1 MRHASISRRA
11 VMAGGLSLPV
21 TMVAGTARAQQS
33 AMVLIAVYA
42 GQDVKLWDRVVAQP
56 FNKDAPFK
64 IEIFESPMPAVAVAQ
79 SAGAPPFNVALMNSA
94 QAYDLHLKGLL
105 TELTEADVPAIK
117 SIPKSMWPMTKSGG
131 ILGVPIHFSLY
142 VVAYNKD
149 LAKASDFQS
158 WNALID
164 KKWNKQVSLTR
175 PAILARNDLTLF
187 SKVFGGSDTNVE
199 PGYDFI
205 AKLVSNALNVYTS
218 MASLMS
224 QMGRGEVVAAP
235 FFYDEVMHLHH
246 QGVKNI
252 DFVIPKEGALVIPY
266 LVAIPKGAKNTD
278 EAKKLLNALI
288 EPKYQVPFLV
298 ESGLLP
304 TNPSV
309 PLSPEIE
316 ASLGGKLDT
325 IMARNVTADWA
336 VVAANLEARTRK
348 VEEIINKS
356 K

>member
-1 MRHASISRRA
+1 MLHTSLSRRT
-11 VMAGGLSLPV
+11 VVAGGLSA
-21 TMVAGTARAQQS
+21 TMLASMARAQQS
-33 AMVLIAVYA
+33 AAVLIAVYA
-42 GQDVKLWDRVVAQP
+42 GQDVTLWDRVVAQP

-64 IEIFESPMPAVAVAQ
+64 VEVFESPMPAVAVAQ
-79 SAGAPPFNVALMNSA
+79 AGGSPPFNTALMNSA

-105 TELTEADVPAIK
+105 TELTEADIPAIK
-117 SIPKSMWPMTKSGG
+117 AIPKSMWPTTKSGG
-131 ILGVPIHFSLY
+131 ILGVPVHFSLY
-142 VVAYNKD
+142 VVAYNTE
-149 LAKASDFQS
+149 LTKASDFES
-158 WNALID
+158 WNALLD

-187 SKVFGGSDTNVE
+187 SKIYGGGNTNVE

-205 AKLVSNALNVYTS
+205 AKLAANALNVYTS

-235 FFYDEVMHLHH
+235 FFYDEIMHLHH

-266 LVAIPKGAKNTD
+266 LVAIPKGAKNPD
-278 EAKKLLNALI
+278 EAKRLLNALVD
-288 EPKYQVPFLV
+288 PKYQVPFLV

-309 PLSPEIE
+309 SLSPELE
-316 ASLGGKLDT
+316 KSLGGKLDT
-325 IMARNVTADWA
+325 IMSRNVTADWEI
-336 VVAANLEARTRK
+336 VAANLEARTRK
-348 VEEIINKS
+348 IEEIINKS

>member
-11 VMAGGLSLPV
+11 VVGGALATTMGAGL
-21 TMVAGTARAQQS
+21 ARAQQ
-33 AMVLIAVYA
+33 AAKVLIAVYA

-56 FNKDAPFK
+56 FNKDAPFRV
-64 IEIFESPMPAVAVAQ
+64 EIFESPMPAVAVAQ
-79 SAGAPPFNVALMNSA
+79 SGGTPPFNAALMNSA

-117 SIPKSMWPMTKSGG
+117 AIPRPLWPTTKSGG
-131 ILGVPIHFSLY
+131 ILGIPVHFSLY
-142 VVAYNKD
+142 VLAYNNE
-149 LAKASDFQS
+149 LAKASDFGTWS
-158 WNALID
+158 ALVD
-164 KKWNKQVSLTR
+164 KRWNKLVSLTR

-187 SKVFGGSDTNVE
+187 SKIFGGSDVNVE
-199 PGYDFI
+199 PGYEFI
-205 AKLVSNALNVYTS
+205 GKLVSNALNVYTS

-266 LVAIPKGAKNTD
+266 LVAIPKGAKDTD
-278 EAKKLLNALI
+278 EAKKLLNALV
-288 EPKYQVPFLV
+288 EPKYQVPFLT

-304 TNPSV
+304 TNPDV
-309 PLSPEIE
+309 PLAPENE
-316 ASLGGKLDT
+316 KALGGKLDV
-325 IMARNVTADWA
+325 ILSRNVSADWE